1 MGLVRSIATS
11 VAAVSAVAVAV
22 AIAVPVLP
30 VAAAGDG
37 VDDIDTVITLGD
49 SFSSGSGIHADATD
63 YDDHGP
69 ERHYFAE
76 HTRLGGSGCQ
86 RELDS
91 TPGPQIAEELDASF
105 EMVACAGARIEHVR
119 NQLSAASIDD
129 RGAGT
134 LISITIG
141 GNDLRTH
148 RGEVWPDVILRCIT
162 SGGCN
167 ESDQNQPANLDEIEN
182 DLARLYT
189 VIGWRFR
196 DATVRVL
203 AYPRLMQRDR
213 WGCAGVT
220 GMNRHEAKWID
231 DQVDELNAR
240 IESAV
245 DRASA
250 VSRAD
255 LQFVP
260 VVDEFDNHGSCRF
273 WQRDRYVNDAVFG
286 ATVTRSMTADGEVR
300 EHVDDGVLS
309 ISGASFHPS
318 QKGYDAYRRALRAS
332 L

>member
-1 MGLVRSIATS
+1 MRSLATF
-11 VAAVSAVAVAV
+11 VAAVSAAAAVAT
-22 AIAVPVLP
+22 ALP
-30 VAAAGDG
+30 AHQAAANDDVADG
-37 VDDIDTVITLGD
+37 IDRVITLGD

-69 ERHYFAE
+69 ERHYFSE

-86 RELDS
+86 RELDT
-91 TPGPQIAEELDASF
+91 TPGPRLAAELDASF
-105 EMVACAGARIEHVR
+105 DMVACAGARIEHVR
-119 NQLSAASIDD
+119 NQLRAASIDD

-134 LISITIG
+134 LISLTIG

-189 VIGWRFR
+189 VTGWRFR
-196 DATVRVL
+196 DATIRVL

-213 WGCAGVT
+213 WGCSGVT

-231 DQVDELNAR
+231 DQVDELNER
-240 IESAV
+240 IQSAV

-250 VSRAD
+250 ASRVD
-255 LQFVP
+255 IEFVP
-260 VVDEFDNHGSCRF
+260 VLDEFDNHGSCRF

-286 ATVTRSMTADGEVR
+286 ATFTRSMTADGDVR
-300 EHVDDGVLS
+300 EHVDNGLIT

-318 QKGYDAYRRALRAS
+318 QKGYDAYLDALRAS
-332 L
+332 V

>member
-1 MGLVRSIATS
+1 MRSLATF
-11 VAAVSAVAVAV
+11 VAAVSAVAAV
-22 AIAVPVLP
+22 ATSVPAH
-30 VAAAGDG
+30 AAAADADVADG
-37 VDDIDTVITLGD
+37 FDRVITLGD

-91 TPGPQIAEELDASF
+91 TPGPRLADELDASF
-105 EMVACAGARIEHVR
+105 DMVACAGARIEHVP
-119 NQLSAASIDD
+119 NQLAAASIDD

-134 LISITIG
+134 LISLTIG

-167 ESDQNQPANLDEIEN
+167 ESDQNQPANLDEIES

-189 VIGWRFR
+189 VAGWRFR
-196 DATVRVL
+196 DATIRVL

-255 LQFVP
+255 IEFVP

-286 ATVTRSMTADGEVR
+286 ATFTRSMTADGDVR
-300 EHVDDGVLS
+300 EHVNDGLLT

-318 QKGYDAYRRALRAS
+318 QKGYDAYLDALRAS
-332 L
+332 I

>member
-1 MGLVRSIATS
+1 MSAVAAVATS
-11 VAAVSAVAVAV
+11 VPAH
-22 AIAVPVLP
+22 
-30 VAAAGDG
+30 AAAADADVADG
-37 VDDIDTVITLGD
+37 FDRVITLGD

-91 TPGPQIAEELDASF
+91 TPGPRLADELDASF
-105 EMVACAGARIEHVR
+105 DMVACAGARIEHVP
-119 NQLSAASIDD
+119 NQLAAASIDD

-134 LISITIG
+134 LISLTIG

-167 ESDQNQPANLDEIEN
+167 ESDQNQPANLDEIES

-189 VIGWRFR
+189 VAGWRFR
-196 DATVRVL
+196 DATIRVL

-255 LQFVP
+255 IEFVP

-286 ATVTRSMTADGEVR
+286 ATFTRSMTADGDVR
-300 EHVDDGVLS
+300 EHVNDGLLT

-318 QKGYDAYRRALRAS
+318 QKGYDAYLDALRAS
-332 L
+332 I